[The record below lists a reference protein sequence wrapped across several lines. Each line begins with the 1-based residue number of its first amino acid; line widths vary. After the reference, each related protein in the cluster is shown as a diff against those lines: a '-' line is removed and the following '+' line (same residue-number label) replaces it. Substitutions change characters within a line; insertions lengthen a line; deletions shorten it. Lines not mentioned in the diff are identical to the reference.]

1 MPTGSW
7 MASLPDVVQYPDGIT
22 TRYRTNW
29 RNHHLPGEMFGIAR
43 LMKRYQRQENTI
55 SMLGPTLDVYISQ
68 EALVWLSGS
77 RTSAKLTN
85 IGASHVLSS
94 QSRFCG
100 CKVAA
105 ILIWIIR
112 RRSRGSHTAMSEV
125 LLGMCLLQHPCAEH
139 CRPYRLWSVHVM
151 LYYHNMI

>member
-29 RNHHLPGEMFGIAR
+29 RNHHLPGEMFGITR
-43 LMKRYQRQENTI
+43 LMKRDQRQENTI

-85 IGASHVLSS
+85 IGASHV
-94 QSRFCG
+94 
-100 CKVAA
+100 
-105 ILIWIIR
+105 
-112 RRSRGSHTAMSEV
+112 
-125 LLGMCLLQHPCAEH
+125 
-139 CRPYRLWSVHVM
+139 
-151 LYYHNMI
+151 